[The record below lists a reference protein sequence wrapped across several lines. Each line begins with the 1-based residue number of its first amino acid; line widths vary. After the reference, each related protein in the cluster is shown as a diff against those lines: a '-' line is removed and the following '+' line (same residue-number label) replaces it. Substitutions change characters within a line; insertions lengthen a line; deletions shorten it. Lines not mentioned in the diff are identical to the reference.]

1 MATLSYTAA
10 QIDTLLGKADT
21 AVQPT
26 TTGDLDNLAT
36 STKTDLVSAINETFQ
51 SASNGKA
58 LVAAAI
64 TDKGVTT
71 AATDSYATMAS
82 NIAAIPTGTTEA
94 EEKDVNFIDYDGTI
108 LYSYTKAEFANLSE
122 FPANPLHT
130 GLTARGW
137 NWTLSDAKTYVAAN
151 GGLWIGQLY
160 YDANG
165 STEIDIQL
173 EQGRLAPY
181 LGLGIN
187 GTVTIDWGD
196 NSTADTVTGT
206 SLTTRIATQHTYSAS
221 GAYTIKITPTSGS
234 FAFLGTSS
242 IFTLSANNNTSSYN
256 RVYANSAVA
265 VRLGTNVVLGSYSFN
280 YWTSL
285 KSIVIPSGITTFG
298 DYVFQYCY
306 SLHHL
311 SIPKG
316 AAVGY
321 GMLQNCYPLK
331 KISIPSGISKI
342 NNSFLANCNGLSSIT
357 IPSEITT
364 INASAF
370 SGCGGLAEIHFKPA
384 SPPSVGN
391 SNAFSNLPTDCK
403 IYVPTGKKSAYTS
416 ASYYPSSST
425 YTYVEE

>member
-108 LYSYTKAEFANLSE
+108 LYSYTKAEFANLSAL
-122 FPANPLHT
+122 PDNPSHT
-130 GLTARGW
+130 GLIARGW

-165 STEIDIQL
+165 ATEIDIQL

-181 LGLGIN
+181 LGLGVN

-196 NSTADTVTGT
+196 NSSADTVTGT
-206 SLTTRIATQHTYSAS
+206 SLTTQKTTQHTYSAP
-221 GAYTIKITPTSGS
+221 GKYTIKITPTSGS
-234 FAFLGTSS
+234 FALRGNGSYCVLG
-242 IFTLSANNNTSSYN
+242 NNTTNANYN
-256 RVYANSAVA
+256 RVYSAAICA
-265 VRLGTNVVLGSYSFN
+265 VRLGTNVGLGTYAFYAANNLHAIVLTPSISVANYVFSTTNGLIRISLPNNGSYGTNVFN
-280 YWTSL
+280 GAITMRSLCLPTSL
-285 KSIVIPSGITTFG
+285 T
-298 DYVFQYCY
+298 
-306 SLHHL
+306 
-311 SIPKG
+311 SIPN
-316 AAVGY
+316 AFCN
-321 GMLQNCYPLK
+321 NC
-331 KISIPSGISKI
+331 S
-342 NNSFLANCNGLSSIT
+342 ALSSVTVPAEVGSIG
-357 IPSEITT
+357 
-364 INASAF
+364 ASAF
-370 SGCGGLAEIHFKPA
+370 ASCYGLGEIHFKPT
-384 SPPSVGN
+384 SPPTVSN
-391 SNAFSNLPTDCK
+391 SNTWTSLPTDCK
-403 IYVPTGKKSAYTS
+403 IYVPTGKLSAYTS
-416 ASYYPSSST
+416 ASYYPDPNT